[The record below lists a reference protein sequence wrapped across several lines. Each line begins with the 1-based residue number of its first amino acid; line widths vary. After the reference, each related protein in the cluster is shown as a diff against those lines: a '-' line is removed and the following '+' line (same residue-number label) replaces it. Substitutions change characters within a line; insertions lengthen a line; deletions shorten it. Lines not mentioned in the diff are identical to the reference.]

1 MVGKHIRRVVGA
13 GITQL
18 STHMT
23 TKDYEGQISIVLGNP
38 THRKQD
44 MADINCL
51 EYFINDNKF
60 FLETIS

>member
-1 MVGKHIRRVVGA
+1 
-13 GITQL
+13 
-18 STHMT
+18 MT

-51 EYFINDNKF
+51 EYFINDNNF
-60 FLETIS
+60 FSQNDILILQPTYYII